1 MMTEAISN
9 RSGNKL
15 IVMDLAIPR
24 DVDVPKD
31 WNPAVEVHDLEDIKL
46 YVRDQQLQREKAIPQ
61 AEEIIGRKLDEFD
74 YWYKHVLHEPIYNGY
89 SNTIE
94 SVRQD
99 ELGQLFQ
106 KLSPELRNE
115 LDQVTRR
122 MVNRIIRVASRTASQ
137 K

>member
-1 MMTEAISN
+1 VLGVEPPTLSKDGEQQSYEEILTLIANS
-9 RSGNKL
+9 SGGHY
-15 IVMDLAIPR
+15 R
-24 DVDVPKD
+24 
-31 WNPAVEVHDLEDIKL
+31 
-46 YVRDQQLQREKAIPQ
+46 RIPQ
-61 AEEIIGRKLDEFD
+61 AEEIIGRKLDEFG

-99 ELGQLFQ
+99 ELGRLFQ

-122 MVNRIIRVASRTASQ
+122 MVNRIIRVTSRTASS